1 MEQSAAPTAGS
12 RLQHI
17 GEVLLVIVG
26 AYLLAGVAVSILNP
40 LVTRYLV
47 PLAAT
52 NVSQIALTVIQFG
65 AMVVVIAWY
74 VRFIGTERLIRAVVP
89 GRRGVALIVGGTVVL
104 LGGQY
109 AINQLLQWANLSPGA
124 NQAVLAGSGDPTY
137 FLAMA
142 VVSILVVGPAEEL
155 LFRGAVQGR
164 LRESWGSWPA
174 IIAATVLFGLVHIPA
189 VTGGFEAQL
198 SYALVA
204 GVLGVVLGYLYEY
217 TNNLVVPAVT
227 HGCYNASLFFLLY
240 LSEIGVG
247 G

>member
-12 RLQHI
+12 RLQHL
-17 GEVLLVIVG
+17 GEVLLVVFG
-26 AYLLAGVAVSILNP
+26 AYLVASLAVQALNP
-40 LVTRYLV
+40 LVTQHLV
-47 PLAAT
+47 PLTAT
-52 NVSQIALTVIQFG
+52 NIFSIAQYIIMFG
-65 AMVVVIAWY
+65 AIVVVIAWY

-89 GRRGVALIVGGTVVL
+89 GRHGVALIVGGTVVL
-104 LGGQY
+104 LAGQY
-109 AINQLLQWANLSPGA
+109 AINQLLQWANASPGA

-137 FLAMA
+137 FLAMI
-142 VVSILVVGPAEEL
+142 VVSLLVVGPAEEL

-164 LRESWGSWPA
+164 LRESWGPWPA

-227 HGCYNASLFFLLY
+227 HGCYNASLFGLLY
-240 LSEIGVG
+240 LGEIGVLG
-247 G
+247 